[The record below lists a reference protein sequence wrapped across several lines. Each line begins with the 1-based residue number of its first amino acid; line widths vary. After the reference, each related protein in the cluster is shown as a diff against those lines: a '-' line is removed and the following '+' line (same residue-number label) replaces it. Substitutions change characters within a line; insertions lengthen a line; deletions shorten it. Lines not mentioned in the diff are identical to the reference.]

1 VLPGGIYTLFAAA
14 LSLMFGVMQPVN
26 LAHGDIIAPAAFAA
40 LVVAGKLGLD
50 PFVAVALAAPILFVI
65 GFALQHVLLN
75 RTLGRDLLLRM
86 VDAAADISPASVR
99 DRRVIFLSAAKY
111 VAMCMRASS
120 LPEGLRIRRR
130 CAA

>member
-1 VLPGGIYTLFAAA
+1 
-14 LSLMFGVMQPVN
+14 
-26 LAHGDIIAPAAFAA
+26 
-40 LVVAGKLGLD
+40 
-50 PFVAVALAAPILFVI
+50 VALAAPILFVI

-86 VDAAADISPASVR
+86 VDAAADISPAASVR

-120 LPEGLRIRRR
+120 SPEGLRIRRR